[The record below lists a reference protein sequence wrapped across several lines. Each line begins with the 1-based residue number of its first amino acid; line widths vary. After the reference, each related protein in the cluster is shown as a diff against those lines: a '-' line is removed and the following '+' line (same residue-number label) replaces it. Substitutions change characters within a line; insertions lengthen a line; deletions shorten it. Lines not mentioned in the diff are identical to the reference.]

1 MKIHVNL
8 EGIPIL
14 FKTLKKKEMD
24 IDLSGNTLRDL
35 TDNLVSRYGTSI
47 KKALLDGNGDVDIE
61 IRVMQNNNYL
71 MEDRMNT
78 VLEEGDIL
86 AFRGAS

>member
-14 FKTLKKKEMD
+14 FKTLKKKELD
-24 IDLSGNTLRDL
+24 IDLSGTTLRDL
-35 TDNLVSRYGTSI
+35 TDDLVSRYGTPI
-47 KKALLDGNGDVDIE
+47 QKALLDGNGDVDIE
-61 IRVMQNNNYL
+61 IRVMQNNKYL
-71 MEDRMNT
+71 MEDRMNAA
-78 VLEEGDIL
+78 LQEGDIL

>member
-14 FKTLKKKEMD
+14 FKTLKKKEFE
-24 IDLSGNTLRDL
+24 IDFPGSTLRDL
-35 TDNLVSRYGTSI
+35 TENLVNCYGTPI

-71 MEDRMNT
+71 MEDRMDAT
-78 VLEEGDIL
+78 LQEGDML

>member
-14 FKTLKKKEMD
+14 FKTLKKKELD
-24 IDLSGNTLRDL
+24 VDLSGTTLRDL
-35 TDNLVSRYGTSI
+35 TDNLVSRYGTPI
-47 KKALLDGNGDVDIE
+47 KKALLDGQGDVDIE
-61 IRVMQNNNYL
+61 IRVMQNNEYL
-71 MEDRMNT
+71 MEDRMNAT
-78 VLEEGDIL
+78 LQDGDIL

>member
-14 FKTLKKKEMD
+14 FKTLKKKEFD
-24 IDLSGNTLRDL
+24 IEFSGGTLRDL
-35 TDNLVSRYGTSI
+35 VDHLVSKYGTPI

-61 IRVMQNNNYL
+61 IRVMRNNMYL
-71 MEDRMNT
+71 MEERMT
-78 VLEEGDIL
+78 ASLQEGDIL

>member
-1 MKIHVNL
+1 MKIRVNL

-14 FKTLKKKEMD
+14 FKTLKKKELD
-24 IDLSGNTLRDL
+24 IDFSGSTLRDL
-35 TDNLVSRYGTSI
+35 TDNLASRYGTPL

-61 IRVMQNNNYL
+61 IRVMQNNKYL
-71 MEDRMNT
+71 MEDRMDAT
-78 VLEEGDIL
+78 LQEGDIL

>member
-14 FKTLKKKEMD
+14 FKTLKKKDFEVEV
-24 IDLSGNTLRDL
+24 SGTTLRDL
-35 TDNLVSRYGTSI
+35 TDSLVSRYGTAI
-47 KKALLDGNGDVDIE
+47 TKALLDRNGDVDIE
-61 IRVMQNNNYL
+61 IRVMQNNTYL
-71 MEDRMNT
+71 MEDRMET
-78 VLEEGDIL
+78 ALQEGDIL

>member
-8 EGIPIL
+8 GGVPIL
-14 FKTLKKKEMD
+14 FKTLKRKEFE
-24 IDLSGNTLRDL
+24 IEFSGRTLRDL
-35 TDNLVSRYGTSI
+35 VDHLVSKYGMPI

-61 IRVMQNNNYL
+61 IRVMRNNMYL

-78 VLEEGDIL
+78 NLQEGDIL